1 MVKVVIT
8 GGVGFLGME
17 VAKRL
22 LARGTAWSPVA
33 KRMVPITKL
42 ALFDSAP
49 SSAIPTQIAADPRVA
64 HVHGSVS
71 EAGWA
76 RALVDTPDVGVF
88 HFASMMSG
96 NSEADFDA
104 AWSVNVLAQRDML
117 EALRAVGSQPRF
129 FFTSSTA
136 SLGAEA
142 SGDCATDLTKLVPE
156 GTYGFTKSVCEL
168 MLNEYS
174 RRGFVD
180 GRGLRL
186 PVVVV
191 RPGAPNAAAT
201 GAYSNVVREP
211 LAGKSGS
218 CILPLDLRMP
228 CTSYQVAADNM
239 LTLMEL
245 EQEVRTP
252 PSRSRD
258 ARRAPRQARPAEP
271 LYSAL
276 AAVLRLRRSC
286 ISTACTCSLRSRRT
300 APSCTRPR
308 LRWRRSAVSRSAPS
322 TSASTQWRP
331 RLSEGWPARPTARV
345 RVRSACAVTIAP
357 RASFGCMFATTFEF

>member
-1 MVKVVIT
+1 
-8 GGVGFLGME
+8 
-17 VAKRL
+17 
-22 LARGTAWSPVA
+22 
-33 KRMVPITKL
+33 
-42 ALFDSAP
+42 
-49 SSAIPTQIAADPRVA
+49 
-64 HVHGSVS
+64 
-71 EAGWA
+71 
-76 RALVDTPDVGVF
+76 
-88 HFASMMSG
+88 MSG

-117 EALRAVGSQPRF
+117 EALRAVGSRPRF

-142 SGDCATDLTKLVPE
+142 SGACATDLTKLVPE

-211 LAGKSGS
+211 LAGKPGS

-228 CTSYQVAADNM
+228 CTSYQLAADNM
-239 LTLMEL
+239 LALMEL
-245 EQEVRTP
+245 EEEVRP
-252 PSRSRD
+252 ARA
-258 ARRAPRQARPAEP
+258 ARRAP
-271 LYSAL
+271 
-276 AAVLRLRRSC
+276 
-286 ISTACTCSLRSRRT
+286 
-300 APSCTRPR
+300 PR
-308 LRWRRSAVSRSAPS
+308 
-322 TSASTQWRP
+322 
-331 RLSEGWPARPTARV
+331 
-345 RVRSACAVTIAP
+345 
-357 RASFGCMFATTFEF
+357 